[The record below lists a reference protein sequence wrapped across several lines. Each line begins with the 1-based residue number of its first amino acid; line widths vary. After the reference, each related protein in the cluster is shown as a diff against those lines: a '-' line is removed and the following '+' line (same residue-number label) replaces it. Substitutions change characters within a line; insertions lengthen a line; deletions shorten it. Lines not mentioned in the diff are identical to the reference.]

1 MKNIL
6 ILFCI
11 ITSLNLLAQQDVLIK
26 VDDVAN
32 KLKDS
37 NLELYAGATQVYN
50 AKQRIKFARN
60 SLLPK
65 LNIWRLAS
73 VLVDWK
79 AAGEVLAQ
87 DLVPFLVPANW
98 QRVKESKLLGE
109 ATNEGFHGLQKNTI
123 FQTKLMYFQLQQEI
137 FQNELQREYLSK
149 IDKILVSLSG
159 QTHFNNQINQWFRDL
174 SYKKTLIEF
183 DIIEMNKLIS
193 EERQQLS
200 LALGLNSKE
209 LMMPEKLESNFGM
222 EIQDYSDADENEE
235 DVLFQSC
242 ELKEFDYVLKAA
254 PKVKKEINWNV
265 LGVSDISRGAAGGVF
280 DDIPIQDGLGFG
292 MGSSLK
298 IHKQQIELLKK
309 QREGVSQILL
319 RQIQS
324 IAYKIKLLEQQHKI
338 SLDKLELLEQDK
350 EQMQLRFTLGANFN
364 PVVLADLEQRF
375 SLAKISIANI
385 SLTIKS
391 EHEKLKRLFEKDE
404 YKIH

>member
-391 EHEKLKRLFEKDE
+391 
-404 YKIH
+404 